1 MLNDYINV
9 DYNFVIQVL
18 RAISGCQREIVGL
31 EEENRS
37 RLETR
42 IQPLSLKFDENVGTE
57 SKFNNFNGFQ
67 GVLYALKNISSLL
80 LMILLGALVYYH
92 PETSF
97 SSQVDYE
104 GHMVFGSAFLVSAA
118 RLNQR
123 VKTTLI
129 NQQQEHQHGILLHEF
144 LKTKAV
150 MEDVKVD
157 LETSVELESGVD
169 IHENVK
175 KLKNSFEVLQSGV
188 ENIVVQLDDFFDE
201 IVEGRKKLLDLCIQR

>member
-1 MLNDYINV
+1 M
-9 DYNFVIQVL
+9 
-18 RAISGCQREIVGL
+18 GL

-37 RLETR
+37 LLETR
-42 IQPLSLKFDENVGTE
+42 IQPLSLKFDENVGIE

-67 GVLYALKNISSLL
+67 GVLYALKNVSSLL
-80 LMILLGALVYYH
+80 LMILLGSLVYYH

-118 RLNQR
+118 RLHQR

-129 NQQQEHQHGILLHEF
+129 NQQQEHQHGILLYEF
-144 LKTKAV
+144 LKTKAA
-150 MEDVKVD
+150 MEDVKVH
-157 LETSVELESGVD
+157 LETTVEFESGVD
-169 IHENVK
+169 IHDNVK

-188 ENIVVQLDDFFDE
+188 ENIIMQLDDFFDE